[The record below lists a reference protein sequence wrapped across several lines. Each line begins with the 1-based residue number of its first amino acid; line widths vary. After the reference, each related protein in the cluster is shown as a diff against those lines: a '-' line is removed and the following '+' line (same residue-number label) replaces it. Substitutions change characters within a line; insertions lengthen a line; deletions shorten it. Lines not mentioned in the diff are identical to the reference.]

1 MCKLL
6 CAHIQEQLAFE
17 GAAGLLQGGFS
28 VSQVSLGSVC
38 KYLSVSSVP
47 HLEFEIRSPSPGGPK
62 SKPPFLPFCCH
73 RLLILHFTWV
83 PLFLFCLNSFFFC
96 LCLLCVHCHGP
107 LHRQF
112 HRTASSHTV
121 CSLLRIVLYRNS

>member
-17 GAAGLLQGGFS
+17 GAAGLLQRGFS

-73 RLLILHFTWV
+73 WLLILHFTWV
-83 PLFLFCLNSFFFC
+83 PLFLFCLNSFSSACASFVC
-96 LCLLCVHCHGP
+96 TVMAHCTVSSTEQP
-107 LHRQF
+107 LHTLCAHF
-112 HRTASSHTV
+112 
-121 CSLLRIVLYRNS
+121 